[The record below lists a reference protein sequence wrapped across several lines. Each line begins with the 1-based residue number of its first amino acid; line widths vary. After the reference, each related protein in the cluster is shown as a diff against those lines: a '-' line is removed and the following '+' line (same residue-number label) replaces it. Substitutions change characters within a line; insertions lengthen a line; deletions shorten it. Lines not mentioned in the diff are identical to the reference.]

1 MGPASCAARLSI
13 RRSLPCG
20 DLRWVL
26 NASQSLHSGQSCG
39 EGGHPTR
46 ASYPEAASAATV
58 HPTAGAS
65 GVGAAPSPHDPERR
79 AGRLLPSQR
88 WHVLCAMATGRASS
102 TLRGVLA
109 FRSSD
114 SDLTSCP
121 RSPGR
126 VPAAR
131 RLCGAPSLCPC
142 AGPCPPER
150 VLPVS
155 VVASARK
162 QPGRAVSAPRAV
174 GGLMEWTRQQTAG
187 PVSSPEPS
195 LRSPLQIS
203 RLCTALQSRLGQ
215 SAGPRARALA
225 RAPPWPGLGLCVPQ
239 ASTCPGRR
247 AAPARPAPRALPCGA
262 HEPNAL
268 CPADCSQCC
277 CLVASGPCLA
287 PGVTRPYRALRP
299 SPARSPRPPSP
310 CRGPVARRTA
320 QLLTSSA
327 PAQVSVFPVA
337 FHKIL
342 LLLVSVISTTKF
354 H

>member
-1 MGPASCAARLSI
+1 MGTVCLEERPGPAAGAGPQPAVTLCREARPQGNGWCLEAVVIAGWVRGPPGQLAWCPWRPVSPVLTVPVRRAPDPLARDRRAGSGRGAGGELGVGPASCTARLSI
-13 RRSLPCG
+13 RRSLPCS

-26 NASQSLHSGQSCG
+26 NASQSLHSGQSRG
-39 EGGHPTR
+39 EGGHPTQ
-46 ASYPEAASAATV
+46 ASYPKAASAATV

-65 GVGAAPSPHDPERR
+65 GVGAAPSPHDPEKR
-79 AGRLLPSQR
+79 AGRLLPSHR
-88 WHVLCAMATGRASS
+88 RLVLCAVATGRASS

-174 GGLMEWTRQQTAG
+174 GGLME
-187 PVSSPEPS
+187 
-195 LRSPLQIS
+195 
-203 RLCTALQSRLGQ
+203 
-215 SAGPRARALA
+215 
-225 RAPPWPGLGLCVPQ
+225 
-239 ASTCPGRR
+239 
-247 AAPARPAPRALPCGA
+247 
-262 HEPNAL
+262 
-268 CPADCSQCC
+268 
-277 CLVASGPCLA
+277 
-287 PGVTRPYRALRP
+287 
-299 SPARSPRPPSP
+299 
-310 CRGPVARRTA
+310 
-320 QLLTSSA
+320 
-327 PAQVSVFPVA
+327 
-337 FHKIL
+337 
-342 LLLVSVISTTKF
+342 
-354 H
+354 

>member
-1 MGPASCAARLSI
+1 MEAVVIAGWVRGPPGQLAWCPWRPVSPVLTAPVRQAPDPLAGDRRAGSGRGAGGELGVGPASCAARLSI
-13 RRSLPCG
+13 RWSLPCG

-26 NASQSLHSGQSCG
+26 NASQSLHSGQSRG

-46 ASYPEAASAATV
+46 ASYPGAASAATV

-65 GVGAAPSPHDPERR
+65 GVGAAPSPHDPEKR
-79 AGRLLPSQR
+79 AGRLLPSHR
-88 WHVLCAMATGRASS
+88 RLVLCAVATGRASS

-174 GGLMEWTRQQTAG
+174 RGLMEWTRQQTAG

-195 LRSPLQIS
+195 LRGPLQIS
-203 RLCTALQSRLGQ
+203 RLCTALQSRLGKAPGRGGPAAGQ
-215 SAGPRARALA
+215 SARASPSLAGARPPCPPGQHLPGAPRR
-225 RAPPWPGLGLCVPQ
+225 
-239 ASTCPGRR
+239 TCP
-247 AAPARPAPRALPCGA
+247 
-262 HEPNAL
+262 
-268 CPADCSQCC
+268 
-277 CLVASGPCLA
+277 
-287 PGVTRPYRALRP
+287 
-299 SPARSPRPPSP
+299 
-310 CRGPVARRTA
+310 
-320 QLLTSSA
+320 TSSA
-327 PAQVSVFPVA
+327 GLALWSA
-337 FHKIL
+337 RA
-342 LLLVSVISTTKF
+342 
-354 H
+354 